1 MTSPT
6 VTPRADD
13 GAGPDSPGL
22 VRVDHLTKQFGS
34 GPTGVRAVDDLSFEV
49 RPGRVTGFLGPNGAG
64 KTTTLRML
72 LGLVTPTSGTATIGG
87 RTYGQIERPAHV
99 VGAALEAASFHP
111 GRTAR
116 DHLRVYAPQ
125 VGVPDARADEVL
137 ELVGLTGAAR
147 RRVGGFS
154 LGMRQRLALA
164 TTLLGDPPV
173 LLLDEP
179 ANGLDPE
186 GIAWLRSF
194 LRALA
199 AQGRTVL
206 VSSHVLSEVEQTVD
220 DVVIIA
226 RGRLVHASS
235 LPDLAR
241 LARSRVSVASPD
253 GDRLA
258 ALVAQQGW
266 AVESVER
273 DGAGTV
279 YELLDVETAPVG
291 AAAFAAGVELHRL
304 AGRDV
309 GLEDLF
315 LQLTAPPTT
324 EAPDAPPY
332 GAPPGG
338 PVPPSGPTTKTEAA
352 R

>member
-1 MTSPT
+1 MSPT
-6 VTPRADD
+6 AVDD
-13 GAGPDSPGL
+13 GIS
-22 VRVDHLTKQFGS
+22 VRNLSKSFGA
-34 GPTGVRAVDDLSFEV
+34 VHAVDDLSFDV

-72 LGLVTPTSGTATIGG
+72 LGLVEPTSGTATISG
-87 RTYGQIERPAHV
+87 RRYAELERPQRV

-111 GRTAR
+111 GRTAL

-125 VGVPDARADEVL
+125 AGVPDARAREVL
-137 ELVGLTGAAR
+137 DLVGLSDAAR

-164 TTLLGDPPV
+164 TTLLADPRV

-186 GIAWLRSF
+186 GIRWLRVF

-199 AQGRTVL
+199 AEGRTVL

-226 RGRLVHASS
+226 RGRLVHAST
-235 LPDLAR
+235 LADLAR
-241 LARSRVSVASPD
+241 LAGPGVRVTSPD
-253 GDRLA
+253 AAGLH
-258 ALVAQQGW
+258 ALVEREGW
-266 AVESVER
+266 APVPAPGGPEAA
-273 DGAGTV
+273 GAGTSSATGTTGTTL
-279 YELLDVETAPVG
+279 ELRDVDAATVG
-291 AAAFAAGVELHRL
+291 AAAFRAGLELHGL
-304 AGRDV
+304 AARDT
-309 GLEDLF
+309 GLESIF
-315 LQLTAPPTT
+315 LGLTGGDAGTGTT
-324 EAPDAPPY
+324 RTTTTG
-332 GAPPGG
+332 GA
-338 PVPPSGPTTKTEAA
+338 